1 MTDTKQ
7 SPGQRL
13 ENLLRDEDE
22 DSLRWSADVPV
33 VTNPF
38 ILVDFLRFVIVTAM
52 IVFVVAAIPQWA
64 YTHDLSAPKLAA
76 ILRLCALGG
85 IVFSVCL
92 FAVGFIFLRNRFR
105 ALFVLN
111 PWHIY
116 YETARGGKGL
126 RLFLKWKPAPPG
138 ERTPGER
145 AFTREIP
152 WSKTDSFVSFPSVR
166 TILLKRGMWE
176 ILKLYMPDDETHA
189 QVEAYLTKRL
199 RKRNP

>member
-1 MTDTKQ
+1 MTETKK

-13 ENLLRDEDE
+13 ETLLRDEDD

-52 IVFVVAAIPQWA
+52 IIFAVAAIPQWA
-64 YTHDLSAPKLAA
+64 YARDLSPPRLAA

-85 IVFSVCL
+85 AVFSACL
-92 FAVGFIFLRNRFR
+92 FAVGFLFLRNRFR

-111 PWHIY
+111 PRHIY

-126 RLFLKWKPAPPG
+126 RPFLRWKPAPPG
-138 ERTPGER
+138 ERAPGER
-145 AFTREIP
+145 AFVREIP

-189 QVEAYLTKRL
+189 RVEAYLRKRL
-199 RKRNP
+199 RERRP